1 MGHCTPKDMPAA
13 GMEDMAGKSGTDLP
27 PGDATA
33 PALPGDWYAD
43 RVYPAAEMDRSRHD
57 MMKENG
63 GQTIAF
69 ISFNLAEYQAR
80 KGGDGFRWY
89 GEEWYGGDINRLT
102 RKRGGAGVLGE
113 ARGGADGKS
122 LSRPAL
128 GPYFTEQASHR

>member
-1 MGHCTPKDMPAA
+1 MALPADPDCPPEHAKMGHCTPKDMPAA

-69 ISFNLAEYQAR
+69 ISRSEERRVGKECVSQCR
-80 KGGDGFRWY
+80 SRWC
-89 GEEWYGGDINRLT
+89 
-102 RKRGGAGVLGE
+102 
-113 ARGGADGKS
+113 
-122 LSRPAL
+122 P
-128 GPYFTEQASHR
+128 FH

>member
-1 MGHCTPKDMPAA
+1 MGTIDHDRARPSDPDGPPEHAKMGHCTPKDMPAA

-43 RVYPAAEMDRSRHD
+43 RVYPAAEMDRSSHA

-69 ISFNLAEYQAR
+69 ISLNLADYPIGTAS
-80 KGGDGFRWY
+80 FRESVGQY
-89 GEEWYGGDINRLT
+89 E
-102 RKRGGAGVLGE
+102 
-113 ARGGADGKS
+113 
-122 LSRPAL
+122 
-128 GPYFTEQASHR
+128 